1 MKICKGCK
9 VNKPLS
15 DYHKNKNRKDGVT
28 IICKPCAIA
37 KTGQWQKENK
47 DRVNATYRKNY
58 AKNLENSRAKR
69 RARFKQWYSCNA
81 EFQRQRTRQYA
92 KAHPESKRISEQ
104 KRRIRKLNNGE
115 YLILPKEISRL
126 LSSNCNNC
134 GSSKSV
140 TLDHIIPISRGGS
153 HSIGNLQS
161 LCKSCNSSKN
171 NKTIT
176 EWRKIKSLT
185 MQK

>member
-1 MKICKGCK
+1 MKDCIKCGL
-9 VNKPLS
+9 NKPLS

-28 IICKPCAIA
+28 VICKPCAIA
-37 KTGQWQKENK
+37 KSGKWQKENK
-47 DRVNATYRKNY
+47 EQVNAVCRKNY
-58 AKNLENSRAKR
+58 AKNLEDSRAKR
-69 RARFKQWYSCNA
+69 RERVRRWYNRNA
-81 EFQRQRTRQYA
+81 ESQRQRAREYA

-115 YLILPKEISRL
+115 YSILPKEINRL

-134 GSSKSV
+134 GVSKLI

-153 HSIGNLQS
+153 HSIGNLQP

-176 EWRKIKSLT
+176 EWKLAKR
-185 MQK
+185 MVA